1 MNSTTAIPPALRPYG
16 FIVPPAAIAQTPMT
30 PRDAAKLMVVDKNS
44 KRVIDTTFQ
53 SLGEHLPP
61 RSVLVVNV
69 TKVIPS
75 RLRVVR
81 STGGAV
87 EVFVLHQK
95 GKNITALMNKVCPEG
110 EVLLLAK
117 HRLVVGMREGR
128 EVTLIV
134 DWTERQLS
142 SILKKFGTTPLP
154 PYLKK
159 SPLSEARRRSEYQS
173 VVAKYE
179 GSVAAPTASLHFTP
193 RLLKTLQRTGHTI
206 IPVTL
211 HVGLGT
217 FAPVT
222 DEHLTSNTL
231 HTEQYSISPAASRLL
246 NKAKKEGRAIIA
258 VGTTVAR
265 TLESATKND
274 VVQSGASTTN
284 IFIRPGYR
292 WQTVHGLITNFHVPY
307 SSLLMLVASLVG
319 RSRLLVLYRR
329 ALKKKYRFF
338 SFGDG
343 MFIQPVI

>member
-1 MNSTTAIPPALRPYG
+1 MN
-16 FIVPPAAIAQTPMT
+16 
-30 PRDAAKLMVVDKNS
+30 
-44 KRVIDTTFQ
+44 
-53 SLGEHLPP
+53 E
-61 RSVLVVNV
+61 

-75 RLRVVR
+75 RLRVLR

-95 GKNITALMNKVCPEG
+95 GKQITALMNKVCPEG
-110 EVLLLAK
+110 EVLHLTK
-117 HRLVVGMREGR
+117 HRLVVGARDGR
-128 EVTLIV
+128 EVKLTV
-134 DWTERQLS
+134 DWTERQLAT
-142 SILKKFGTTPLP
+142 ILKKYGTTPLP

-193 RLLKTLQRTGHTI
+193 RLLKSLQRAGHTI
-206 IPVTL
+206 VPVTL

-222 DEHLTSNTL
+222 DTHLSSNTL
-231 HTEQYSISPAASRLL
+231 HTEQYSISPAAARLL
-246 NKAKKEGRAIIA
+246 NTAKKEGRAIIA

-265 TLESATKND
+265 TLESATKNGI
-274 VVQSGASTTN
+274 VQSGAATTN
-284 IFIRPGYR
+284 IFIRPGYK
-292 WQTVHGLITNFHVPY
+292 WQTVNGLITNFHVPY
-307 SSLLMLVASLVG
+307 SSLLMLVASLIG
-319 RSRLLVLYRR
+319 RSRVLELYRR

-343 MFIQPVI
+343 MFVKAVI